1 MPNHGAKNGSGE
13 KTAEEEICNKKRK
26 QAFLF
31 LLSFV
36 FGVFQKKKPVWREEG
51 RRGGALLYPAVRD

>member
-1 MPNHGAKNGSGE
+1 MPNHGAKNGSRE

-36 FGVFQKKKPVWREEG
+36 FGVFQKKNLCGGWRE
-51 RRGGALLYPAVRD
+51 GGGVLYFTLQ

>member
-36 FGVFQKKKPVWREEG
+36 FGVFQKKKNVCGG
-51 RRGGALLYPAVRD
+51 RREGGGVLYFTLQ